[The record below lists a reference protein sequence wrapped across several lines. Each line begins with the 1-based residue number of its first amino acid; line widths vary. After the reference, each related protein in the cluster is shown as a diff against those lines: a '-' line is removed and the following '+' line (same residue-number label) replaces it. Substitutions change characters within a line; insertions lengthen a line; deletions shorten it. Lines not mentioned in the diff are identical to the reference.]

1 MKFNWITA
9 GIPGPEIEKDIIELE
24 YQLRPRITRFLMRY
38 FDPEVHEDFRA
49 FHFDVDLA
57 RREIRISENTPLTY
71 VQSISCDFM
80 NEIGLNC
87 C

>member
-9 GIPGPEIEKDIIELE
+9 GIPGPEIEKHIIELE

-49 FHFDVDLA
+49 FQFDVDLA
-57 RREIRISENTPLTY
+57 RREIRISENTPRNY
-71 VQSISCDFM
+71 VQRVSCDFM

>member
-1 MKFNWITA
+1 MKFNWITT
-9 GIPGPEIEKDIIELE
+9 GIPSPETEKDIIELE

-57 RREIRISENTPLTY
+57 RREVRISESTPLNY
-71 VQSISCDFM
+71 IQSIAGEFTR
-80 NEIGLNC
+80 EIGLNC